1 MSGQPN
7 AVDALLTRAGLAE
20 YANEFKLRG
29 LTNPKMLKNLTQEEL
44 GEIFPTPHQRKKF
57 TEALQGPGQPAARPQ
72 AGGMFDQ
79 PGFSDYGKGARRNQG
94 GGGYGGGYDRPRSAG
109 RGPEAGYGSRDY
121 GGYGEL
127 SVGGGRGGY
136 QVDGGDDD
144 GYVGKPHTE
153 SGEEVKEL
161 QVAVP
166 HYTIPFLLGER
177 AKRLNEVHKTWGTTN
192 SRINRPEGA
201 TQSDEVIFQI
211 FGAPGKVEKAKME
224 IERIVGITK
233 QNKTNQKFQD
243 MLLGQTKVVTALLY
257 ALNERRVNEK
267 LPIALTSESIPEHV
281 SQFLFCNPYAHIRQ
295 FYMHTAES
303 ARKKFDIIG
312 KIMHAL
318 PTVQCL
324 IFCSN
329 AQHMKDVLMKRVTK
343 EQLYGVPPKFMHPGM
358 TKQERD
364 DIGAEFFK
372 GAGPLDRFKLGK
384 PERVEGE
391 DAPPQKDHH
400 VVETIPGGFV
410 TDKNR
415 MLIVTDDYARF
426 GRKNP
431 IPFVGFVINYD
442 LPKTKEGYLHRIACT
457 GRMVGGKMTRG
468 MAITLVSESDSTRIE
483 ELRRFGL
490 RIDDLPSDFDSHI
503 QVVEEDAKCH

>member
-1 MSGQPN
+1 MSGQQN

-20 YANEFKLRG
+20 YASEFKLRG

-44 GEIFPTPHQRKKF
+44 GEIFPTPNQRKKF
-57 TEALQGPGQPAARPQ
+57 MDALQGPGAAPAGRPAQ
-72 AGGMFDQ
+72 MHGGMFDQ
-79 PGFSDYGKGARRNQG
+79 PGFSDYGKGGRRQG
-94 GGGYGGGYDRPRSAG
+94 DRPRSAG
-109 RGPEAGYGSRDY
+109 RGPEGGYGGRDY

-136 QVDGGDDD
+136 GPVDD
-144 GYVGKPHTE
+144 GYGTGRPHTE

-177 AKRLNEVHKTWGTTN
+177 AKRLNEVHKDWGTTN

-211 FGAPGKVEKAKME
+211 FGAPGKVEKAKE
-224 IERIVGITK
+224 AIEKIVGITK
-233 QNKTNQKFQD
+233 QNKTNQNFQD

-257 ALNERRVNEK
+257 ALNERRVK
-267 LPIALTSESIPEHV
+267 AGLPIALTSETIPEHV

-329 AQHMKDVLMKRVTK
+329 AQHMQDVLMKRVTK
-343 EQLYGVPPKFMHPGM
+343 EQLFGIPPKFMHPCKTM
-358 TKQERD
+358 SKEQREATMK
-364 DIGAEFFK
+364 EFEK
-372 GAGPLDRFKLGK
+372 GCGPLDRLKLGK
-384 PERVEGE
+384 PERTEGE

-400 VVETIPGGFV
+400 VVETIPGGFK
-410 TDKNR
+410 TNKNR
-415 MLIVTDDYARF
+415 MLIVTDDYARYA
-426 GRKNP
+426 RKHST
-431 IPFVGFVINYD
+431 PFVGFVINYD

-457 GRMVGGKMTRG
+457 GRMVGGKATRG

-503 QVVEEDAKCH
+503 QVVEDDVMCPP

>member
-44 GEIFPTPHQRKKF
+44 GAIFPTSHQRKKF
-57 TEALQGPGQPAARPQ
+57 TEALQGPGAAPARPQ
-72 AGGMFDQ
+72 AHGGMFDQ
-79 PGFSDYGKGARRNQG
+79 PGFSDYGKGGRRNQG
-94 GGGYGGGYDRPRSAG
+94 GGGYGYDRPRSAG
-109 RGPEAGYGSRDY
+109 RADGGYGGRDY
-121 GGYGEL
+121 GGYGDI
-127 SVGGGRGGY
+127 SGAARGGY
-136 QVDGGDDD
+136 QVDGDDD

-161 QVAVP
+161 PVAVP
-166 HYTIPFLLGER
+166 HYTIPFLLGRR
-177 AKRLNEVHKTWGTTN
+177 AEKLNEVHKAWGTTN

-201 TQSDEVIFQI
+201 AQSDEVIFQI
-211 FGAPGKVEKAKME
+211 FGAPGKVEKAKE
-224 IERIVGITK
+224 AIEKIVGITK

-257 ALNERRVNEK
+257 ALNERRVAAG
-267 LPIALTSESIPEHV
+267 LPIALTSETIPEHV

-329 AQHMKDVLMKRVTK
+329 AQHMKEVLMKRVTK
-343 EQLYGVPPKFMHPGM
+343 EQLFGVPPKFMHPGM

-364 DIGAEFFK
+364 AVSAEFFA
-372 GAGPLDRFKLGK
+372 GAGPLDKFKLGK
-384 PERVEGE
+384 PERAEGE

-400 VVETIPGGFV
+400 VVETITGGFK
-410 TDKNR
+410 TNKNR

-426 GRKNP
+426 ARKNA

-457 GRMVGGKMTRG
+457 GRMVDGKTTRG

-503 QVVEEDAKCH
+503 QVVEQDAKCH